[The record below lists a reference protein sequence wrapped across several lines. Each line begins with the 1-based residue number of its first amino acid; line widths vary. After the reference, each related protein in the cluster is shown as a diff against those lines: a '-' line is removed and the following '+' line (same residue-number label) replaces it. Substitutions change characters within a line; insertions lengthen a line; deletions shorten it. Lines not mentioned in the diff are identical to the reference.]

1 MRNFDMNKGID
12 EESIPYDEF
21 DKAVDLIGL
30 VVIEEVG
37 LKAFERDLDALVVKG
52 QTSTLTADEVDAIEK
67 GRKDISKLTKKT
79 VIGKDGKKK
88 TVYVKA
94 GAAEPKKEG
103 KAPED
108 HAKDTRTHKLEKYA
122 KEGKDEGL
130 KKIAKDELNK
140 RKSEESKKKYT
151 AAQKPNSKQAE
162 LDKHAKNKKDED
174 DAQNPVVGKTGSGKF
189 VFKHHENGGHEGFTS
204 KDHADAVN
212 IHKKLEKEH
221 RSNDVKT
228 LHHGHHAEANIHSKQ
243 AATHAAEHNKKKSQE
258 TIAKVE
264 ANSNKPSKGSDGK
277 WSDGVDRGKSGH
289 PDDQYE
295 SIRNKGTSEKKNVAD
310 IGSKIDKNKNYS
322 RVVNQVIDETYFED
336 VEDNTKL
343 GEEAFTKQVS
353 AIKELSKK
361 NDLKSMTDKQHEVL
375 KVIVNNAVDAWNDNS
390 NEWHNMDAVDQR
402 ELRRDL
408 SNLEDAAD
416 IILGK

>member
-12 EESIPYDEF
+12 EEPIPYDEF
-21 DKAVDLIGL
+21 EKAVDLIGL

-94 GAAEPKKEG
+94 GDAEPKKEG

-108 HAKDTRTHKLEKYA
+108 HAKDTRTHKLERYT

-140 RKSEESKKKYT
+140 RKSEESKKKY
-151 AAQKPNSKQAE
+151 AAVQKPNSKQAE

-174 DAQNPVVGKTGSGKF
+174 NAQNPVVGKTGSGKF

-204 KDHADAVN
+204 KDHADAVD

-228 LHHGHHAEANIHSKQ
+228 LHHGHHAEANIHAKQ
-243 AATHAAEHNKKKSQE
+243 AATHATEHNKKKSQD

-264 ANSNKPSKGSDGK
+264 AKESDKKDESKGDHMGK
-277 WSDGVDRGKSGH
+277 TRLKKDIYDKH
-289 PDDQYE
+289 DDPRHKDFTETDHKDAANLHQQAMTE
-295 SIRNKGTSEKKNVAD
+295 AAKG
-310 IGSKIDKNKNYS
+310 
-322 RVVNQVIDETYFED
+322 
-336 VEDNTKL
+336 EDNNKSRLTIVSHNKEREKH
-343 GEEAFTKQVS
+343 EES
-353 AIKELSKK
+353 AKKSK
-361 NDLKSMTDKQHEVL
+361 
-375 KVIVNNAVDAWNDNS
+375 
-390 NEWHNMDAVDQR
+390 
-402 ELRRDL
+402 
-408 SNLEDAAD
+408 
-416 IILGK
+416 